1 MEVELKFDNQLELPN
16 IEMFEQ
22 NVGLGDSEKDGAD
35 TDMVQT
41 KLYGVTT
48 PLIKVNNMVIPF
60 NSIVSFVMK
69 NEQVPTVEMAIND
82 RMDIMETFDKPKS
95 DNMIQVQILP
105 PFDNAYKKINLTFFI
120 TSYRTHNR
128 IIYID
133 ATYIVPTLYDCVLKA
148 YGKTTTYKLFES
160 VAKQLKLG
168 FCSNLENTDDERY
181 IYIPN
186 KQYID
191 SLNKEITYGG
201 TERQDLE
208 WWIDYWNNI
217 NLVDVAERMNT
228 IDKDLTIWVYPHR
241 YFETDDVNSSE
252 PILLPRTI
260 SNSIALRDIQTYV
273 SDYKEEFDPGI
284 NMNGTDMIISSYTM
298 KTCEENTMFLQDG
311 DVKNDIYVK
320 YEYLG
325 ENFGDYDYLT
335 KSECRNMI
343 MRKNSNNIIS
353 VKMFTPHLGLMK
365 GHKVNFMWYKTG
377 DIVQGISD
385 SGIETNMPAEN
396 TDQSSEQA
404 ENFLLDKQ
412 ISGQYYIKEVNLYYK
427 YNSGAYNWVQ
437 ELILARPSDQIEY
450 YDFDDMANEK
460 Q

>member
-41 KLYGVTT
+41 KVYGVTT